1 MPIKAEMRWFYPID
15 WPQLSNH
22 IRFERAGASVS
33 AAGAHMA
40 KPFAFC
46 RMDGGTMRSVRLG
59 AIIAAARLVRPILK
73 TLLAY
78 GRPGLFW
85 QLPTSTIIPET
96 IG

>member
-1 MPIKAEMRWFYPID
+1 MCG
-15 WPQLSNH
+15 SN
-22 IRFERAGASVS
+22 APAASVS
-33 AAGAHMA
+33 AAGARMA
-40 KPFAFC
+40 KSSAFC
-46 RMDGGTMRSVRLG
+46 RMDGGTTKPVRLG
-59 AIIAAARLVRPILK
+59 AIIVAARLVHPILK